1 MRSTSWSTDTYRSQ
15 VSSQRLFKMSQD
27 KQYIACFLSFAFLQI
42 RFLHLMSFCFHDVY
56 KHSQS
61 FQPTP
66 LIRRWTWAGRFPL
79 LLLVVAGVSS
89 RNLRAASQFVKSTLT
104 ALCTQQS
111 VCVCVCVG
119 QLVVWK
125 AQCGEERKLRE
136 ERQHTHKCLW
146 ISWMNSTACQQV
158 CVQFS
163 SVSQSETVIHYR
175 INHRW

>member
-42 RFLHLMSFCFHDVY
+42 RFLHLMSFCFLDVN

-79 LLLVVAGVSS
+79 LFPAETCELQVSLL
-89 RNLRAASQFVKSTLT
+89 SQLWLPCVHNR
-104 ALCTQQS
+104 

-125 AQCGEERKLRE
+125 ARCGEERKLRE

>member
-27 KQYIACFLSFAFLQI
+27 KQYIACVLSFAFLQI
-42 RFLHLMSFCFHDVY
+42 RFLHLMSFCFLDVN

-89 RNLRAASQFVKSTLT
+89 RNLRAASQFVKSTLA

-111 VCVCVCVG
+111 VCVCVCG
-119 QLVVWK
+119 SACCLK
-125 AQCGEERKLRE
+125 GTMRGRE
-136 ERQHTHKCLW
+136 EVEGRTTTCTQVFVDQLDEQHSLSASVRTVLLRQ
-146 ISWMNSTACQQV
+146 
-158 CVQFS
+158 
-163 SVSQSETVIHYR
+163 SVWDSDSLPNQS
-175 INHRW
+175 